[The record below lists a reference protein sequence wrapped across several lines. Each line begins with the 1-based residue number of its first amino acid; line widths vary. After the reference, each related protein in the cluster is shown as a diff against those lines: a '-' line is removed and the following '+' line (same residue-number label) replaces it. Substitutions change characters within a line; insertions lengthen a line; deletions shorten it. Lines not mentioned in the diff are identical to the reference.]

1 MIASLGILIGA
12 LEYESKSLDA
22 AVHIWTELDPHM
34 ILLLFLPALL
44 FESAF
49 NADWHIFKVEL
60 PQVLLL
66 AGPAL
71 LINTF
76 ATAGF
81 MMLLYPERITEHSK
95 VLGPY

>member
-1 MIASLGILIGA
+1 
-12 LEYESKSLDA
+12 
-22 AVHIWTELDPHM
+22 M

-49 NADWHIFKVEL
+49 NTDWHIFKVEL

-76 ATAGF
+76 VVAWFMTAI
-81 MMLLYPERITEHSK
+81 YPDK
-95 VLGPY
+95 VTF

>member
-12 LEYESKSLDA
+12 LEYENESLA
-22 AVHIWTELDPHM
+22 AAIQIWAQLDPHM

-49 NADWHIFKVEL
+49 NTDWHIFKVEL

-81 MMLLYPERITEHSK
+81 MMLIYPDKITF
-95 VLGPY
+95 